1 MRFKL
6 GPKQRLTATLCI
18 SCAWFLAEISVAF
31 KTGSLALIADAFHS
45 MNDLLGFGVALAAI
59 HVSERAASPQDLS
72 FGWQRAQMLG
82 AFFNGVFLL
91 ALGISIF
98 LQSIER
104 FITLE
109 RIEEPKLVLIMGCV
123 GLTVNTISALFLHEH
138 SHDHGHSHGQD
149 SPSDVDGEGT
159 PSSTELQPL
168 HPHEDHRHNL
178 WQAKAPG
185 RDLNMMGV
193 MVHIMGDA
201 LNNIGVIIAAL
212 VIWLTHYDARY
223 YADPGASVGIAL
235 MIFLSSIPLVK
246 NSGTILLQSAPRG
259 VDLGDIKHDL
269 ETIPGIDS
277 VHELHVWRLDQKK
290 AIATAHVMVADQPVS
305 SFMEKAKTVSECLH
319 AYGIHSATIQ
329 PELIGN
335 APEASEPA
343 ITSSSSASATP
354 ATVRTRK
361 RPRSTIAACQMLCG
375 KGICENLMCC
385 TAQK

>member
-1 MRFKL
+1 MRFKF
-6 GPKQRLTATLCI
+6 GPKERLIATLCI

-45 MNDLLGFGVALAAI
+45 MNDLLGFSVALAAI
-59 HVSERAASPQDLS
+59 YMSERTASPQDLS

-98 LQSIER
+98 LQSLER

-138 SHDHGHSHGQD
+138 SHDHGHSHSHD
-149 SPSDVDGEGT
+149 SSVDVDSDRV
-159 PSSTELQPL
+159 SSSAELQPL

-178 WQAKAPG
+178 CQAKAPG

-193 MVHIMGDA
+193 MVHVIGDA

-212 VIWLTHYDARY
+212 VIWLTDYDARY
-223 YADPGASVGIAL
+223 YADPGASIGISL

-269 ETIPGIDS
+269 ETIPGIES

-329 PELIGN
+329 PELVTKS
-335 APEASEPA
+335 PDASEPV
-343 ITSSSSASATP
+343 ISSSASATT
-354 ATVRTRK
+354 ATARNRK
-361 RPRSTIAACQMLCG
+361 RPRTTLGACQMLCG

-385 TAQK
+385 TGQK